1 MDNGIHF
8 ISGLPRSGSTLL
20 AAVLRQNP
28 RFHAHITSPMGNLL
42 TATMRQ
48 LCQDNETSVFVD
60 NEQRRAIFK
69 GLFDGYYGRQHP
81 IQTVFDTHRVWAAKI
96 AALKDIFPD
105 AKMICCVRH
114 VPWII
119 DSLERLVIA
128 NPLESS
134 RIFNW
139 DSAGSVYA
147 RYEYISG
154 GNGLVGNAWN
164 ALKEGFFSGQSRR
177 LLLLTYETL
186 ASDPAR
192 AIKAVYDFL
201 GEPAF
206 AHQFDTIAPMEIG
219 EFDQRL
225 GMPGLHALRPR
236 VAYQPRTTI
245 LPPDLFRRV
254 EKDSFWQDKSAL
266 ECGVAIV

>member
-1 MDNGIHF
+1 MHF

-20 AAVLRQNP
+20 SAILRQNP
-28 RFHAHITSPMGNLL
+28 RFATGIISPVGGLVM
-42 TATMRQ
+42 AMHRIM
-48 LCQDNETSVFVD
+48 CQDNETAVFLD
-60 NEQRRAIFK
+60 AAKRRALLRGVFENYYAAEAGRGQIVLDTNRIWA
-69 GLFDGYYGRQHP
+69 GRLTLLAELFP
-81 IQTVFDTHRVWAAKI
+81 TCKV
-96 AALKDIFPD
+96 
-105 AKMICCVRH
+105 ICCVRH